1 LPRSGPNKKEIYAGS
16 VLNGGDEFVVT
27 VNPRVTRATA
37 VMLALG
43 FSSSF
48 LNAGVLASDVI
59 SPGDTLGMTVY
70 ENVKDDPLLGNA
82 GQRVS
87 ALTQLQVDSK
97 GFIFVPYAGRIM
109 AAGLTPDALR
119 DVITRKLDP
128 QTPDPQVIV
137 QRVAGNGS
145 TVTVAGSVAGQGN
158 YPIDAPTRTLTA
170 MIAKAGGAT
179 IPMPVAVVRVTRVTR
194 GGRSEKVWLQDLYAN
209 PKLDIALRPGDQI
222 VIEQDQRS
230 FVALGATGVQNK
242 VPFQTQTL
250 SALEAIATVGGLNS
264 NIADPKGVFVMRN
277 EPAEIANAVLG
288 RTDLRRDQR
297 MVYVLDLTQP
307 TGMFEARD
315 FLIRAGDTVYVTEA
329 PLRVVEQDHR
339 LDQRHREC
347 GKFDRG
353 CYRQRRLRRGPLGAN
368 GAGFRSKGR
377 RVQPPAAF
385 CLFGG
390 VPDATPAAPH
400 PDAGWPR
407 DPPGS
412 AGTAG
417 WRGRLGPLTL
427 RAAR

>member
-1 LPRSGPNKKEIYAGS
+1 MKVMRSRGAFALTLVAALLGGCGLPRSGPTKKEIYAGS
-16 VLNGGDEFVVT
+16 VLKGGDAFVVT

-37 VMLALG
+37 VMPALG
-43 FSSSF
+43 FSSGF

-59 SPGDTLGMTVY
+59 SAGDTLGITVY
-70 ENVKDDPLLGNA
+70 ENVKDDPLLGNT

-97 GFIFVPYAGRIM
+97 GFIFVPYAGRIK
-109 AAGLTPDALR
+109 AAGQTPDSLR
-119 DVITRKLDP
+119 DIITRKLDP

-145 TVTVAGSVAGQGN
+145 TVTVAGSVGGQGN

-179 IPMPVAVVRVTRVTR
+179 IPLPVAVVRVTR
-194 GGRSEKVWLQDLYAN
+194 GGRSEKVWLQDLYSN
-209 PKLDIALRPGDQI
+209 PRLDIALRPGDQV
-222 VIEQDQRS
+222 VIEQDSRS

-264 NIADPKGVFVMRN
+264 NIADPKGVFVLRN

-288 RTDLRRDQR
+288 RTDLIGDQR

-329 PLRVVEQDHR
+329 PFVQW
-339 LDQRHREC
+339 
-347 GKFDRG
+347 
-353 CYRQRRLRRGPLGAN
+353 
-368 GAGFRSKGR
+368 SKTI
-377 RVQPPAAF
+377 AAI
-385 CLFGG
+385 
-390 VPDATPAAPH
+390 T
-400 PDAGWPR
+400 
-407 DPPGS
+407 GS
-412 AGTAG
+412 ASSAS
-417 WRGRLGPLTL
+417 
-427 RAAR
+427 AAANAANSVASATGL